1 MAFSGSVSKS
11 LSASRAL
18 SGQID
23 LDGVLGDSYKTKRS
37 LSGALAFSGV
47 LAGEIPGVTQVLLYG
62 SLAFSGLLSDINSFS
77 RSISGVLGFAAGVV
91 TAKLNGVSVV
101 SGWLS
106 RVVRACVKKCVYP
119 CVYPVDSYPQGKEE

>member
-37 LSGALAFSGV
+37 LSGALAFSGA

-77 RSISGVLGFAAGVV
+77 RSISGVLGFAAGIV
-91 TAKLNGVSVV
+91 TAKLNGESTETSFMSLILNIGK
-101 SGWLS
+101 SGIRFTKQVLKINS
-106 RVVRACVKKCVYP
+106 R
-119 CVYPVDSYPQGKEE
+119 